1 VQLKIKLLIF
11 FLIFGCFLKCETKME
26 YKIPKSKEILWGKN
40 GLIRK
45 FNLAP
50 KNRKEELKLRQKM
63 LKTHQSMGL
72 MTLGMMSYQYYL
84 GKKLLDSNQEY
95 KMRHKYLGY
104 TTFCSYIFTASL
116 SIFAPPAFRYS
127 DGISS
132 IKLHKY
138 LSYIHFI
145 GMLTMPYLGYLSSG
159 ALDYKNN
166 SGTIEYNY
174 SEKASNIHHYVGNIT
189 FYSFSL
195 AFLTTLLP

>member
-1 VQLKIKLLIF
+1 
-11 FLIFGCFLKCETKME
+11 ME

-45 FNLAP
+45 LNLAP
-50 KNRKEELKLRQKM
+50 KNREEELKLRQKM